1 MAREESVNRMV
12 EVMKSAVKAYQ
23 SGVRID
29 DSMTYEEA
37 RLLNFGRRMV
47 ESLQSS
53 RSTHQKEGDH
63 ER

>member
-47 ESLQSS
+47 ESLQRGRSS
-53 RSTHQKEGDH
+53 LEEADH